1 MIVVCTSISDDFM
14 AVRTRV
20 GLGSHVFGLDVVLDI
35 GGLGLVSTGKTLPP
49 APAKIGH
56 QRLYTL
62 QLCKSTAHSTFSSLK
77 KSLCMN
83 MYLYLYI
90 SFSQNQLSIQ
100 QVIIIHAACNYFL
113 THLTN
118 LCCDKV
124 PLFFRIVI
132 TTQALDTILSIKYH
146 IITLK
151 SLFFLC
157 LRLRCVLSMCL
168 VLRKSPH
175 SGHLCP
181 ALSTCLASMWYLT
194 LVDLDS

>member
-1 MIVVCTSISDDFM
+1 M
-14 AVRTRV
+14 
-20 GLGSHVFGLDVVLDI
+20 FGLDVVLDI
-35 GGLGLVSTGKTLPP
+35 VGLGLVSTGKTLPP

-62 QLCKSTAHSTFSSLK
+62 QLCKSTAHSTFSCLK
-77 KSLCMN
+77 KII
-83 MYLYLYI
+83 MYVYVYLYI

-100 QVIIIHAACNYFL
+100 QVIIIHAACNYLL

-118 LCCDKV
+118 LCCGKL
-124 PLFFRIVI
+124 PLFIRIVI
-132 TTQALDTILSIKYH
+132 TTQALVTILSIKYH

>member
-1 MIVVCTSISDDFM
+1 MTLTAPQFCD
-14 AVRTRV
+14 
-20 GLGSHVFGLDVVLDI
+20 HNP
-35 GGLGLVSTGKTLPP
+35 TLPIDYSH
-49 APAKIGH
+49 KQGIVETSGES
-56 QRLYTL
+56 QFSVR
-62 QLCKSTAHSTFSSLK
+62 QVIMVMEAHSTFSSLK
-77 KSLCMN
+77 KSLCM
-83 MYLYLYI
+83 YVYLYI

-100 QVIIIHAACNYFL
+100 QVIIIHAACNYLL

-118 LCCDKV
+118 LCCGKL
-124 PLFFRIVI
+124 PLFIRIVI